1 MDNHDYSK
9 QGIAIINANAAPSY
23 NSYNNSDKIK
33 VKVKS
38 IVKNNKIGK

>member
-9 QGIAIINANAAPSY
+9 QGIAIINSNAAPSY
-23 NSYNNSDKIK
+23 NNSNKIK

-38 IVKNNKIGK
+38 IFKNNKIGK